1 MAQKQALMQKLNEKQ
16 AVDQALSHDTLYQLL
31 STAEIFAVGANGQR
45 HFKGYEFFNS
55 SSKQKNQL
63 REQLLIQFD
72 IFKNSYR
79 FFIHDYEE
87 YNFPEDLDKKTI
99 IATLNFWKSFV
110 NENDKNIYD
119 SIINLLNGQKSKMNI
134 KYKIQKNEETM
145 NDIQMGNFADVM
157 TKISHSNEI
166 LAKNAMN
173 NLNKNGKFTGN
184 VILNADKPVDPV
196 LAKMQH
202 DGDINIKKER
212 EYAKKISEKDENL

>member
-1 MAQKQALMQKLNEKQ
+1 MKTSSWSSFKPWY
-16 AVDQALSHDTLYQLL
+16 SL
-31 STAEIFAVGANGQR
+31 STFAEIFAVGANGQR

-110 NENDKNIYD
+110 KY
-119 SIINLLNGQKSKMNI
+119 LWFHYKFI
-134 KYKIQKNEETM
+134 KW
-145 NDIQMGNFADVM
+145 
-157 TKISHSNEI
+157 SEI
-166 LAKNAMN
+166 
-173 NLNKNGKFTGN
+173 
-184 VILNADKPVDPV
+184 
-196 LAKMQH
+196 
-202 DGDINIKKER
+202 
-212 EYAKKISEKDENL
+212 